1 MRPYLIDFP
10 ASGRL
15 AVMPRPEGGNAL
27 PRHLK
32 RLRCKGVDMLI
43 CALRREGTVTCWGSG
58 PPQVEADVT
67 GAKRIAVGGGAA
79 CALTKEQRVLCW
91 GMSSRAF
98 GDRPARWLEGA
109 VEIEHARGAKD
120 LSVGGLRACV
130 HRGAAVHCWGGESF
144 LDLAVDLPL
153 PR

>member
-1 MRPYLIDFP
+1 MVCW
-10 ASGRL
+10 GRL
-15 AVMPRPEGGNAL
+15 AWGTHPADGQTASDEPREVP
-27 PRHLK
+27 
-32 RLRCKGVDMLI
+32 GVSDVTQLSAGDMLI